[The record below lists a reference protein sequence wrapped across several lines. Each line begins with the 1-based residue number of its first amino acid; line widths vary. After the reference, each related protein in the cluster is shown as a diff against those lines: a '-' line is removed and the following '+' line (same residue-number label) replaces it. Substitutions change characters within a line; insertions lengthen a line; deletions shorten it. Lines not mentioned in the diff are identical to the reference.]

1 MPIEIIHQ
9 QIQAYNTRNIEL
21 MMKLFSDEIQIFDL
35 EDDRIIING
44 IQECKNM
51 YVELFNSSPK
61 LNAEVVN
68 TIAFNNRVIVHEI
81 ISGRNGNNEK
91 VEQVIIF
98 EVNNDKIDRINL
110 IRNKP

>member
-51 YVELFNSSPK
+51 YGELFNSSPK